1 MWWQRQRQDFM
12 HYWGWIFFSGQYFQE
27 WIFFRSEYFQE
38 WIFFSFQEWIFFKG
52 DYFSGVNIYPGWIF
66 SGVDIFPGW
75 IFSGVDIF
83 QGWLFFRDD
92 YFSLVNIFH
101 GRLVFKEE
109 YFSRVIFL
117 RGEHFSDI
125 LYSVNIWLS
134 YNLLCLVSSIF
145 WNDNEWCHWKQ
156 QMLTLGIV
164 VCFSWYS
171 GAGLYQCAQRLPSA
185 DAPHTLH
192 SGVPL

>member
-1 MWWQRQRQDFM
+1 MN
-12 HYWGWIFFSGQYFQE
+12 IFRSGYFSGVNIFQGWLFFRGEYIPGVNIFQE
-27 WIFFRSEYFQE
+27 GIFFR
-38 WIFFSFQEWIFFKG
+38 G
-52 DYFSGVNIYPGWIF
+52 DYFSGVN
-66 SGVDIFPGW
+66 IFPGW